1 MSRIKYAAATAFA
14 AFVETAAPEL
24 AGNVTPIQ
32 APPQT
37 PATYPTAAVLPG
49 RFTVEWASSHNDV
62 LDTNGEA
69 VTDGSGNALVNV
81 GRLAGTLQL
90 WIAAEY
96 PTHRED
102 IEGKLLAAFV
112 GVEDVGAVTITVDSA
127 LYAPDTGR
135 TSDATV
141 YLNGE
146 EWREEMVFS
155 ERRWAILDLD
165 VEIPLDKIQAP
176 IVDTLELVVTEDLTD
191 VSGEATPEDALN
203 VLEGEETFTVA
214 QNGSYTEV

>member
-1 MSRIKYAAATAFA
+1 MSERPN
-14 AFVETAAPEL
+14 E
-24 AGNVTPIQ
+24 
-32 APPQT
+32 
-37 PATYPTAAVLPG
+37 
-49 RFTVEWASSHNDV
+49 R
-62 LDTNGEA
+62 
-69 VTDGSGNALVNV
+69 
-81 GRLAGTLQL
+81 
-90 WIAAEY
+90 
-96 PTHRED
+96 
-102 IEGKLLAAFV
+102 
-112 GVEDVGAVTITVDSA
+112 
-127 LYAPDTGR
+127 
-135 TSDATV
+135 TV